1 LEKKVS
7 FPTIALKMGLNCGFD
22 MIRALYFVCIL
33 CLLGCSSEQPIPEE
47 GLSCDPCTVILVRH
61 GETDWNAEGKSQGWR
76 DIPLNEKGK
85 AQARDLA
92 KEFLHLPL
100 KTIYS
105 CSLSRAAETAK
116 SIAEPHN
123 ASLILDPTLRFYRK
137 NTIKTFFPIT
147 KKGKQKAM
155 EKEIFMD
162 ATAYLKE
169 IAKEHPGETVVVVTH
184 KLVINTLQKEMG
196 PKKSKA
202 KKLAN
207 GRVISIRATRQSV
220 ALIDYDKALLLPN

>member
-1 LEKKVS
+1 
-7 FPTIALKMGLNCGFD
+7 
-22 MIRALYFVCIL
+22 MIRALYFIFFLFVF
-33 CLLGCSSEQPIPEE
+33 GCSSEKPLSKEC
-47 GLSCDPCTVILVRH
+47 LSCNPSTLILVRH

-100 KTIYS
+100 KTVYS

-116 SIAEPHN
+116 TIAEPHK
-123 ASLILDPTLRFYRK
+123 ASLILDPTLRFYRNNK
-137 NTIKTFFPIT
+137 PNTFFPIT
-147 KKGKQKAM
+147 KKGKQHAM

-162 ATAYLKE
+162 ATAYLKN
-169 IAKEHPGETVVVVTH
+169 IAKEHPGETVVIVTH
-184 KLVINTLQKEMG
+184 KLVINTLQKALG

-207 GRVISIRATRQSV
+207 GRVISIKATKESV
-220 ALIDYDKALLLPN
+220 ALQNYDDVFLISN

>member
-1 LEKKVS
+1 
-7 FPTIALKMGLNCGFD
+7 
-22 MIRALYFVCIL
+22 MIRALYLVCVL
-33 CLLGCSSEQPIPEE
+33 FLFGCSSEKPLPKED
-47 GLSCDPCTVILVRH
+47 LSCNPCSIILVRH
-61 GETDWNAEGKSQGWR
+61 GETDWNAAGKSQGWR
-76 DIPLNEKGK
+76 DIPLNENGK

-92 KEFLHLPL
+92 REFLHLPL

-105 CSLSRAAETAK
+105 CSLSRAAETAEA
-116 SIAEPHN
+116 IAEPHK

-137 NTIKTFFPIT
+137 NKVKKLFPIT
-147 KKGKQKAM
+147 KKGKQRAM

-162 ATAYLKE
+162 ATAYLKN

-184 KLVINTLQKEMG
+184 KLVINTLQKGMG

-207 GRVISIRATRQSV
+207 GRVISVKATESSV
-220 ALIDYDKALLLPN
+220 SLTEYVN